1 MEQVAHVRRLTG
13 LNEHFA
19 RQCLAESG
27 WDVNTALASFAAV
40 KGSVPPEA
48 YV

>member
-1 MEQVAHVRRLTG
+1 VAQVAHVRRLTG
-13 LNEHFA
+13 LNEQFA

-27 WDVNTALASFAAV
+27 WDVGAALASFEAV
-40 KGSVPPEA
+40 KGSIPPQA